1 MDRFDNK
8 FLRPPQSNARR
19 RGLSVSTV
27 TDQDKAQRT
36 SVLNTLSDDLQIVSA
51 KWGGEF
57 NEETNP
63 LELAMLFLD
72 NTSVG
77 LGFRFEEFNALK
89 HKIEKDL
96 QEAVNEHYQTFNN
109 NIASYR
115 DVENLIHSAQDTLY
129 SIKTVSS
136 SAVENIK
143 RKYDGLDVLN
153 EEHLKQTK
161 IIETLEVLES
171 LISIPSQIDAA
182 IAEKR
187 FFEAQSL
194 LDVAFNMASTHN
206 IWSLSAASTIK
217 QQLQIQKNSLFD
229 ILIEGMESLIYVK
242 STNSA
247 IKELFGF
254 PKLENAN
261 FNDLENYFYQLIN
274 IDVFERSKGMNSS
287 ITQFLK
293 KLGTSIHSG
302 SALLTEP
309 NNIDDVF
316 RNLHQNL
323 TVINNMNEMGPAL
336 DLLSTRLN
344 SELHNIVLRASDSI
358 RVLHPA
364 VIKILSSTNTND
376 MSSKHMSS
384 ARNIILLV
392 LKEFFWDIFSKFLFA
407 LQAHSAVY
415 EISRALQ
422 PVGSNI
428 QHDIQSVWLKLMDEI
443 THLLN
448 GYLIAVKPNF
458 ADTKQNLNGKI
469 GKTLNTKSKPKE
481 MPLFSLAY
489 TSEES
494 SKTQGHVNE
503 MSRLL
508 KEMLPGFDGAELMNS
523 NSIYLSEEAVNHEE
537 TLVKPSAFNI
547 KYMLEPFLV
556 FIEGSRKVLY
566 PSIFEQTLS
575 PSGFFEQYMNNIF
588 FEEMKKTLDQSYAEA
603 LDAVNPF
610 LLEQVGEEEMYVFRI
625 AANFKNFFEQL
636 LSIFDTSTVYRSKVA
651 LVLMEYLN
659 KFLAYLQNFFQN
671 IVSKDITQRSLLTV
685 WFKDKG
691 LVNSTQQIYDN
702 PDAVVSETQ
711 AMMSHCA
718 KFYEPQNFL
727 SHVDFLTRS
736 VLEHTVQYAKTL
748 TWIVGWL
755 KNLKKVVLID
765 EQQSLTGSNQL
776 SDSEKLK
783 ENWNLSEQF
792 FSTSP
797 HQHLKLS
804 VSEKEEKTFD
814 KILNGYKDILN
825 TAIIHIRYNLR
836 AKSIY
841 YVSKAID
848 STYWCTEPTTTRV
861 SENIITLNTEITLT
875 SNTVKSLL
883 TDEQHFFIF
892 SGLSE
897 FISNTLVLASFGLP
911 ALNKFGYKSLMK
923 NFEIIQQSLKFL
935 VLTDDDR
942 GIEDAIEY
950 YELFNISENRIVDN
964 YNAGSYKEVYTYELI
979 ANMLRLIMSE
989 DIKKEQ
995 QRAADVHNS
1004 LSKPPMK
1011 RLEDLKKRLQKP

>member
-1 MDRFDNK
+1 MDRLNTD
-8 FLRPPQSNARR
+8 FLRPPQANARR

-27 TDQDKAQRT
+27 TDQDKFQRN
-36 SVLNTLSDDLQIVSA
+36 SVLNTLSDDLQIVRA
-51 KWGGEF
+51 KWGKEF

-89 HKIEKDL
+89 YKIEKDL
-96 QEAVNEHYQTFNN
+96 QEAVNEHYQTFNSV
-109 NIASYR
+109 IASYR
-115 DVENLIHSAQDTLY
+115 DVENLIHSAQDTLHG
-129 SIKTVSS
+129 IKTVSL
-136 SAVENIK
+136 SAVDNIK
-143 RKYDGLDVLN
+143 RKYEGLDVLN

-161 IIETLEVLES
+161 VIETLEILEV
-171 LISIPSQIDAA
+171 LISFPTQIDAA

-194 LDVAFNMASTHN
+194 LDRAFDMADSHN
-206 IWSLSAASTIK
+206 VWSLSAASTIR
-217 QQLQIQKNSLFD
+217 QQLQIQKTSLFD
-229 ILIEGMESLIYVK
+229 ILVEEMESLIYVK
-242 STNSA
+242 NVNSA

-254 PKLENAN
+254 PKLEHVN

-274 IDVFERSKGMNSS
+274 IDVSEKSKGMNSS

-316 RNLHQNL
+316 RNLHQNF

-336 DLLSTRLN
+336 DLLSVRLD
-344 SELHNIVLRASDSI
+344 SELHNIVLRATDTI
-358 RVLHPA
+358 RVMHPA

-407 LQAHSAVY
+407 LQAHFAVY

-422 PVGSNI
+422 PVGSNV
-428 QHDIQSVWLKLMDEI
+428 QHDIKFVWLRFMEEI

-448 GYLIAVKPNF
+448 SYLISA
-458 ADTKQNLNGKI
+458 KQISGEPEQKLNKKI
-469 GKTLNTKSKPKE
+469 GKTLKAKSTSE
-481 MPLFSLAY
+481 GMQLFSLAH

-494 SKTQGHVNE
+494 TKTQGHVNE

-508 KEMLPGFDGAELMNS
+508 KEMLPGFDGAELMNAS
-523 NSIYLSEEAVNHEE
+523 SIYLSEEVINNEE

-556 FIEGSRKVLY
+556 FIEGSKKVLY
-566 PSIFEQTLS
+566 PSIFEQSRS
-575 PSGFFEQYMNNIF
+575 PTEFFEQYMSKTF
-588 FEEMKKTLDQSYAEA
+588 FDEMKWTLDQSYAET
-603 LDAVNPF
+603 LEAVNPF
-610 LLEQVGEEEMYVFRI
+610 LLEQVGEEEVYVFRI

-636 LSIFDTSTVYRSKVA
+636 LSTFGTSSAYRPKIAV
-651 LVLMEYLN
+651 VLMEYLS
-659 KFLAYLQNFFQN
+659 KFLSFLQNFFQN
-671 IVSKDITQRSLLTV
+671 IVSKDITQRSLLAV
-685 WFKDKG
+685 WFKDKA

-711 AMMSHCA
+711 AMMTHCA
-718 KFYEPQNFL
+718 KFYEPQNSI

-748 TWIVGWL
+748 TWLVGWL
-755 KNLKKVVLID
+755 KDLKKVVLID
-765 EQQSLTGSNQL
+765 EQQSLTGLNEL

-783 ENWNLSEQF
+783 QDWNLTEQLL
-792 FSTSP
+792 SNSP
-797 HQHLKLS
+797 HEHLKFSL
-804 VSEKEEKTFD
+804 SEKEEKTFD
-814 KILNGYKDILN
+814 KTLNGYKDILN

-841 YVSKAID
+841 YISKAID

-883 TDEQHFFIF
+883 TNEQHFFIF
-892 SGLSE
+892 NGLSE

-950 YELFNISENRIVDN
+950 YQLFKINENRIVDN
-964 YNAGSYKEVYTYELI
+964 FNAGSYKEVYTYGLVV
-979 ANMLRLIMSE
+979 NMLRLILSE
-989 DIKKEQ
+989 DIKKDQE
-995 QRAADVHNS
+995 RATENG
-1004 LSKPPMK
+1004 LSKSPLK
-1011 RLEDLKKRLQKP
+1011 RLEDLKKRLQKA